1 MLLPGS
7 AVAFDGRHLVDAG
20 VEDCRGNHKKAE
32 ENDLEDQT
40 SDDDC
45 VTGVGRVSAVGS
57 CEETST
63 YAESLTITINVGSQ

>member
-20 VEDCRGNHKKAE
+20 VEDCGGNHEKAE
-32 ENDLEDQT
+32 KDDLEDQT

-45 VTGVGRVSAVGS
+45 VTGVGRVRAVGS
-57 CEETST
+57 REEAST
-63 YAESLTITINVGSQ
+63 YAESLMVVTDARR